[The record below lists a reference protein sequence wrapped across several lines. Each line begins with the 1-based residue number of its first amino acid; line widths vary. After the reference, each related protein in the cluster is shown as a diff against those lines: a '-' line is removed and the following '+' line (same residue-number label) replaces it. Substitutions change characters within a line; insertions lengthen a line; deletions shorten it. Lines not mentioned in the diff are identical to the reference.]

1 MSKLSIITVNYHS
14 QAFVDSLKDSLR
26 HSHFKDYEFI
36 AIDNDSNNIGFG
48 AANNQGYQKARG
60 EYLFFLNPDTQIF
73 PDTLDTLV
81 NFLDSH
87 PNAAIA
93 SPVLVR
99 PNSQLY
105 ESVGSSTLTP
115 IRGIFALSFLN
126 KLWPQNPISKNYWIE
141 TKKLDKPTQVGVVP
155 GTAFV
160 IRKSIF
166 KKIHGFDPKFFMY
179 FEESD
184 LCKRVNDLGYDVYLL
199 PQAKIVHHGGK
210 STPESAY
217 IKHIFASSRFYYF
230 RKHFGFFSALV
241 VEFFAHLSLKSASLA
256 IILSSSLTL
265 LLWKFNESTQ
275 FIGDQAWFFLSA
287 RDALLTGKLPL
298 LGVTTSITWL
308 HQGAVFTYLLI
319 PALVLGSFNPVFGS
333 YLTITF
339 GFLSVI
345 LFYFL
350 AKRFFGLL
358 PALLSSAV
366 LATWP
371 FFIYQSRFSYHTAP
385 IPLFTLI
392 FLTALVR
399 YRFTIAALFL
409 AFLYQLHLLTF
420 IFWPIYVAV
429 VGSKFRFKS
438 LAVFLFGIS
447 PLILSGPIQTLG
459 IFAWLVK
466 QVFSGFTAVSG
477 GSYAYIMVLIAPMF
491 LALAGILKLLP
502 RKAALLICA
511 VFILNNLLHRQFIS
525 SNSYKLHLDLARQ
538 IFAISSTNTPQ
549 IKMTGVNSEY
559 KTTSAPY
566 EYFIWWLSRFQDPA
580 GRYSQ
585 FEINESDQ
593 TFRVLK

>member
-1 MSKLSIITVNYHS
+1 MPKLSLIIVNYHS
-14 QAFVDSLKDSLR
+14 QDYLAKLKASLARSR
-26 HSHFKDYEFI
+26 FKNYEI
-36 AIDNDSNNIGFG
+36 IIIDNDLNNIGFG
-48 AANNQGYQKARG
+48 AANNLGSESARG
-60 EYLFFLNPDTQIF
+60 EYLFFINPDTLLLPHTIGI
-73 PDTLDTLV
+73 LIK
-81 NFLDSH
+81 FLDSH
-87 PNAAIA
+87 LQVAIA
-93 SPVLVR
+93 APILVH
-99 PNSQLY
+99 PDGKLY
-105 ESVGSSTLTP
+105 ASVGSAPLTP
-115 IRGIFALSFLN
+115 LRGIFALSFIN
-126 KLWPQNPISKNYWIE
+126 KLWPQNPISRRFWIQTAE
-141 TKKLDKPTQVGVVP
+141 LHSPTPVGVVP
-155 GTAFV
+155 GTAFI
-160 IRKSIF
+160 IRKSVF
-166 KKIHGFDPKFFMY
+166 KKIGGFDPKFFMY

-184 LCKRVNDLGYDVYLL
+184 LCKRINDLGYGIYLL
-199 PQAKIVHHGGK
+199 PQARVIHHGGK
-210 STPESAY
+210 STPKSAH
-217 IKHIFASSRFYYF
+217 IKYIFATSRIHYF
-230 RKHFGFFSALV
+230 RKHYGLLPAMM
-241 VEFFAHLSLKSASLA
+241 VEFFARLSQKFVLPA
-256 IILSSSLTL
+256 IIITASFTFLI
-265 LLWKFNESTQ
+265 WKFSDSTQ
-275 FIGDQAWFFLSA
+275 FIGDQAWFFISA
-287 RDALLTGKLPL
+287 RDALLTGQFPL

-319 PALVLGSFNPVFGS
+319 PTLILGNFNPIFGS
-333 YLTITF
+333 YLTILF
-339 GFLSVI
+339 GLLSVI

-392 FLTALVR
+392 FLTALFHH
-399 YRFTIAALFL
+399 RFTIAALFL

-429 VGSKFRFKS
+429 VGSKFRFKY